1 MTTATGD
8 LSFAHVFEAG
18 TGPWTL
24 LLLHGTGGDEQDLVP
39 LGRQLLPGAALLSPR
54 GQASEAGMPRFFR
67 RLAIGRLDIPD
78 LLARTDDLA
87 AFVRAATDRYGL
99 DGDHM
104 VAVGLS
110 NGATIAVSLLFRDPG
125 LLRGAVLL
133 RPMLPYEPDTPLALN
148 GTDVQIAV
156 GEGDPFFSPEQ
167 SRRLAEILSAA
178 GATVAANT
186 EPGAGH
192 SLTQG
197 DLLRAGQWLA
207 AFTGTGDHRA
217 QGRRDDT

>member
-1 MTTATGD
+1 M
-8 LSFAHVFEAG
+8 
-18 TGPWTL
+18 
-24 LLLHGTGGDEQDLVP
+24 GDEHDLVA

-54 GQASEAGMPRFFR
+54 GQVSEAGMPRFFR

-87 AFVRAATDRYGL
+87 AFVRTGTDRYGL
-99 DGDHM
+99 DADHI

-110 NGATIAVSLLFRDPG
+110 NGANIAVSLLFRHPG

-148 GTDVQIAV
+148 GTDVQMAG
-156 GEGDPFFSPEQ
+156 GEGDPFSSPEQ
-167 SRRLAEILSAA
+167 SRRLAEILSVA
-178 GATVAANT
+178 GATVAAHT

-197 DLLRAGQWLA
+197 DLLRAGRWLA
-207 AFTGTGDHRA
+207 ALAGTG
-217 QGRRDDT
+217 